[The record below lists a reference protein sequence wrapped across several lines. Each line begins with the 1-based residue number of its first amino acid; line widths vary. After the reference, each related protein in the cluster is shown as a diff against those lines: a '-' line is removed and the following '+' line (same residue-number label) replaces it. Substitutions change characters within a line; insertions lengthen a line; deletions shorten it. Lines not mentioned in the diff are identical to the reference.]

1 MMREATSRGEVE
13 RRVGAVTTDPLGDVV
28 SQQYESWV
36 YPAPIQ
42 DLDEWLQ
49 SSWQWFDPSHAHRL
63 MWPDRDYPTGM
74 DILIA
79 GCGTNQAA
87 IIAYTNPTAHVV
99 AVDVSNASLDHH
111 QWLKDKYDLANL
123 ELHQLPIERV
133 GALDR
138 QFDLVITT
146 GVLHHM
152 ADPEEGMRALAECLR
167 PEGVLAVMLYANY
180 GRIGVHLMQSVFKD
194 LGLSQNEASLDI
206 VRDAL
211 GQLSPLHPLAS
222 YLQIAPDLDDD
233 AGVVDTFLHGR
244 EAAYTIDECR
254 ELVASAGLAFQ
265 DVFLKSSYYAPA
277 PSTNSFF
284 AAVSDMPRE
293 QQWSI
298 MQRINASNACHY
310 FLACRP
316 DRDPASYAID
326 FDSGDPLRYVPLFRK
341 GCGLRGNAIYRYD
354 WERGLTP
361 LQAALIEQV
370 DGLRSIQGIVDAV
383 ISGSAFAR
391 ADTAEVVA
399 VSLETFRSLWQQD
412 FLAMGIGTGQ

>member
-1 MMREATSRGEVE
+1 MDS
-13 RRVGAVTTDPLGDVV
+13 DPLGDIV
-28 SQQYESWV
+28 SRQYERWI

-42 DLDEWLQ
+42 DLDAWLQ
-49 SSWQWFDPSHAHRL
+49 GSWQWFDPSHAHRL
-63 MWPDRDYPTGM
+63 LWPDSDYQPEM
-74 DILIA
+74 HILVA

-87 IIAYTNPTAHVV
+87 VIAYTNPSAQVV
-99 AVDVSNASLDHH
+99 AIDVSSASLDHH
-111 QWLKDKYDLANL
+111 RWLKGRYNLTNL
-123 ELHQLPIERV
+123 ELHQLPIEQV
-133 GALDR
+133 ASLHGD
-138 QFDLVITT
+138 FDLIITT

-152 ADPEEGMRALAECLR
+152 ADPGAGMRALAERLR
-167 PEGVLAVMLYANY
+167 PDGVLAVMLYATY
-180 GRIGVHLMQSVFKD
+180 GRIGVQLLQSVFAD
-194 LGLSQNEASLDI
+194 MGLGQDEASLAV
-206 VRDAL
+206 VRDVL
-211 GQLSPLHPLAS
+211 SQLSPMHPLVS
-222 YLQIAPDLDDD
+222 YLQIAPDLGDD
-233 AGVVDTFLHGR
+233 AGLVDTFLHGR
-244 EAAYTIDECR
+244 EQAYTIDECR
-254 ELVASAGLAFQ
+254 ALVESAGLVFQ

-277 PSTNSFF
+277 PSTNPFF
-284 AAVSDMPRE
+284 SRVATMPRE

-383 ISGSAFAR
+383 ISGGTFAR

-412 FLAMGIGTGQ
+412 FLAMGIHSAE

>member
-1 MMREATSRGEVE
+1 MS
-13 RRVGAVTTDPLGDVV
+13 TDPLGDVV

-42 DLDEWLQ
+42 DLDAWLQ
-49 SSWQWFDPSHAHRL
+49 GSWQWFDPSHAHRL

-74 DILIA
+74 DILVA

-87 IIAYTNPTAHVV
+87 IIAFTNPTARVV

-111 QWLKDKYDLANL
+111 RWLKDKYDLANL

-133 GALDR
+133 SSLDR
-138 QFDLVITT
+138 HFDLIITT

-194 LGLSQNEASLDI
+194 LGLSQDETSLDI

-222 YLQIAPDLDDD
+222 YLQIAPDLGDD
-233 AGVVDTFLHGR
+233 AGIVDTFLHGR
-244 EAAYTIDECR
+244 EQAYTIDECR

-265 DVFLKSSYYAPA
+265 DVFLKASYYP
-277 PSTNSFF
+277 PTLSTSPFYS
-284 AAVSDMPRE
+284 AVAQMPRE

-316 DRDPASYAID
+316 DRDLASYSID
-326 FDSGDPLRYVPLFRK
+326 FDIAHAMDYVPAFRK
-341 GCGLRGNAIYRYD
+341 GCGLRGGVIHRHD
-354 WERGLTP
+354 WQRELTP

-370 DGLRSIQGIVDAV
+370 DGHRTISDIVDTV
-383 ISGSAFAR
+383 TSSGAFAR
-391 ADTAEVVA
+391 SARDELEAAA
-399 VSLETFRSLWQQD
+399 VDTFRSLWQLD
-412 FLAMGIGTGQ
+412 FVAMGIRR

>member
-1 MMREATSRGEVE
+1 MDS
-13 RRVGAVTTDPLGDVV
+13 DPLGDIV
-28 SQQYESWV
+28 SRQYERWI

-42 DLDEWLQ
+42 DLDAWLQ
-49 SSWQWFDPSHAHRL
+49 GSWQWFDPSHAHRL
-63 MWPDRDYPTGM
+63 LWPDSDYQPEM
-74 DILIA
+74 HILVA

-87 IIAYTNPTAHVV
+87 VIAYTNPSAQVV
-99 AVDVSNASLDHH
+99 AIDVSSASLDHH
-111 QWLKDKYDLANL
+111 RWLKGRYNLTNL
-123 ELHQLPIERV
+123 ELHQLPIEQV
-133 GALDR
+133 ASLHGD
-138 QFDLVITT
+138 FDLIITT

-152 ADPEEGMRALAECLR
+152 ADPGAGMRALAERLR
-167 PEGVLAVMLYANY
+167 PDGVLAVMLYATY
-180 GRIGVHLMQSVFKD
+180 GRIGVQLLQSVFAD
-194 LGLSQNEASLDI
+194 MGLGQDEASLAV
-206 VRDAL
+206 VRDVL
-211 GQLSPLHPLAS
+211 SQLSPMHPLVS
-222 YLQIAPDLDDD
+222 YLQIAPDLGDD
-233 AGVVDTFLHGR
+233 AGLVDTFLHGR
-244 EAAYTIDECR
+244 EQAYTIDECR
-254 ELVASAGLAFQ
+254 ALVESAGLVFQ

-277 PSTNSFF
+277 PSTNPFF
-284 AAVSDMPRE
+284 SRVATMPRE

-383 ISGSAFAR
+383 ISGGTFAR

-412 FLAMGIGTGQ
+412 FLSMSIGSAQ

>member
-1 MMREATSRGEVE
+1 MSSN
-13 RRVGAVTTDPLGDVV
+13 PLGDVV

-49 SSWQWFDPSHAHRL
+49 GSWQWFDPSHAHRV
-63 MWPDRDYPTGM
+63 MWPDRDYPPGM
-74 DILIA
+74 DILVA

-99 AVDVSNASLDHH
+99 ALDVSNASLDHH
-111 QWLKDKYDLANL
+111 RWLKAKYDLANL

-133 GALDR
+133 GSLDR
-138 QFDLVITT
+138 HFDLVITT

-180 GRIGVHLMQSVFKD
+180 GRVGVHLMQSVFKD
-194 LGLSQNEASLDI
+194 LGLSQDEDSLDI

-222 YLQIAPDLDDD
+222 YLQIAPDLGDD
-233 AGVVDTFLHGR
+233 AGLVDTFLHVR
-244 EAAYTIDECR
+244 EQAYTIDECR
-254 ELVASAGLAFQ
+254 ALVESAGLTFQ
-265 DVFLKSSYYAPA
+265 DVFLKASYYPPM
-277 PSTNSFF
+277 PSTSPFYS
-284 AAVSDMPRE
+284 AVAQMPCE
-293 QQWSI
+293 QQWST

-316 DRDPASYAID
+316 DRDPASYSID
-326 FDSGDPLRYVPLFRK
+326 FDSGDPLLYVPAFRK
-341 GCGLRGNAIYRYD
+341 GCSLRSGVIHRHD
-354 WERGLTP
+354 WQRELTP

-370 DGLRSIQGIVDAV
+370 DGHRTISDIVDTV
-383 ISGSAFAR
+383 TGSGAFAR
-391 ADTAEVVA
+391 ADRSEVVA
-399 VSLETFRSLWQQD
+399 LGLETFQSLWHQD
-412 FLAMGIGTGQ
+412 YLAMGINV

>member
-1 MMREATSRGEVE
+1 VDS
-13 RRVGAVTTDPLGDVV
+13 DPLGDIV
-28 SQQYESWV
+28 SRQYERWI

-42 DLDEWLQ
+42 DLDAWLQ
-49 SSWQWFDPSHAHRL
+49 GSWQWFDPSHAHRL
-63 MWPDRDYPTGM
+63 LWPDRDYQPEM
-74 DILIA
+74 HILVA

-87 IIAYTNPTAHVV
+87 VIAYTNPSAQVV
-99 AVDVSNASLDHH
+99 AIDVSSASLDHH
-111 QWLKDKYDLANL
+111 RWLKGRYNLTNL
-123 ELHQLPIERV
+123 ELHQLPIEQV
-133 GALDR
+133 ASLHGD
-138 QFDLVITT
+138 FDLIITT

-152 ADPEEGMRALAECLR
+152 ADPGAGMRALAERLR
-167 PEGVLAVMLYANY
+167 PDGVLAVMLYATY
-180 GRIGVHLMQSVFKD
+180 GRIGVQFLQSVFAD
-194 LGLSQNEASLDI
+194 MGLGQDEASLAV
-206 VRDAL
+206 VRDVL
-211 GQLSPLHPLAS
+211 SQLSPMHPLVS
-222 YLQIAPDLDDD
+222 YLQIAPDLGDD
-233 AGVVDTFLHGR
+233 AGLVDTFLHGR
-244 EAAYTIDECR
+244 EQAYTIDECR
-254 ELVASAGLAFQ
+254 ALVESAGLVFQ

-277 PSTNSFF
+277 PSTNPFF
-284 AAVSDMPRE
+284 SRVATMPRE

-383 ISGSAFAR
+383 ISGGTFAR

-412 FLAMGIGTGQ
+412 FLAMGIHSAE

>member
-1 MMREATSRGEVE
+1 MS
-13 RRVGAVTTDPLGDVV
+13 TDPLGDVV

-36 YPAPIQ
+36 YPAPIE
-42 DLDEWLQ
+42 DLDEWLE

-63 MWPDRDYPTGM
+63 MWPDRGYTPGM
-74 DILIA
+74 DILVA

-87 IIAYTNPTAHVV
+87 IIAYTNPSARVV

-111 QWLKDKYDLANL
+111 RWLKDKYDLANL

-133 GALDR
+133 SALDR
-138 QFDLVITT
+138 HFDLIITT

-194 LGLSQNEASLDI
+194 LGLRQDETSLEI

-222 YLQIAPDLDDD
+222 YLQIAPDLEDD

-265 DVFLKSSYYAPA
+265 DVFLKASYYP
-277 PSTNSFF
+277 PTLSTSPFYS
-284 AAVSDMPRE
+284 AVAQMPRE

-316 DRDPASYAID
+316 DRDLASYSID
-326 FDSGDPLRYVPLFRK
+326 FDIAHAMDYVPAFRK
-341 GCGLRGNAIYRYD
+341 GCGLRGGVIHRHD
-354 WERGLTP
+354 WQRELTP

-370 DGLRSIQGIVDAV
+370 DGHRTISDIVDTV
-383 ISGSAFAR
+383 TSSGAFAR
-391 ADTAEVVA
+391 SARDELEAAA
-399 VSLETFRSLWQQD
+399 VDTFRSLWQLD
-412 FLAMGIGTGQ
+412 FVAMGIRR

>member
-1 MMREATSRGEVE
+1 VDS
-13 RRVGAVTTDPLGDVV
+13 DPLGDIV
-28 SQQYESWV
+28 SRQYERWV

-42 DLDEWLQ
+42 DLDAWLQ
-49 SSWQWFDPSHAHRL
+49 GSWQWFDPSHAHRL
-63 MWPDRDYPTGM
+63 LWPDRDYQPEM
-74 DILIA
+74 HILVA

-87 IIAYTNPTAHVV
+87 VIAYTNPSAQVV
-99 AVDVSNASLDHH
+99 AIDVSRASLDHH
-111 QWLKDKYDLANL
+111 RWLKERYNLTNL
-123 ELHQLPIERV
+123 ELHQLPIEQVASLHRE
-133 GALDR
+133 
-138 QFDLVITT
+138 FDLIITT

-152 ADPEEGMRALAECLR
+152 ADPGTGMRALADRLR
-167 PEGVLAVMLYANY
+167 PDGVLAVMLYANY
-180 GRIGVHLMQSVFKD
+180 GRIGVQLMQSVFAD
-194 LGLSQNEASLDI
+194 LGLGQDEVSLAV

-211 GQLSPLHPLAS
+211 GQLSPMHPLAS
-222 YLQIAPDLDDD
+222 YLQIAPDLGDD
-233 AGVVDTFLHGR
+233 AGLVDTFLHGR
-244 EAAYTIDECR
+244 EQAYTIDECR
-254 ELVASAGLAFQ
+254 ALVESAGLVFQ

>member
-1 MMREATSRGEVE
+1 MDS
-13 RRVGAVTTDPLGDVV
+13 DPLGDIV
-28 SQQYESWV
+28 SRQYERWI

-42 DLDEWLQ
+42 DLDAWLQ
-49 SSWQWFDPSHAHRL
+49 GSWQWFDPSHAHRL
-63 MWPDRDYPTGM
+63 LWPDRDYQPEM
-74 DILIA
+74 HILVA

-87 IIAYTNPTAHVV
+87 VIAYTNPSAQVV
-99 AVDVSNASLDHH
+99 AIDVSSASLDHH
-111 QWLKDKYDLANL
+111 RWLKGRYNLTNL
-123 ELHQLPIERV
+123 ELHQLPIEQV
-133 GALDR
+133 ASLHGD
-138 QFDLVITT
+138 FDLIITT

-152 ADPEEGMRALAECLR
+152 ADPGAGMRALAERLR
-167 PEGVLAVMLYANY
+167 PDGVLAVMLYATY
-180 GRIGVHLMQSVFKD
+180 GRIGVQFLQSVFAD
-194 LGLSQNEASLDI
+194 MGLGQDEASLAV
-206 VRDAL
+206 VRDVL
-211 GQLSPLHPLAS
+211 SQLSPMHPLVS
-222 YLQIAPDLDDD
+222 YLQIAPDLGDD
-233 AGVVDTFLHGR
+233 AGLVDTFLHGR
-244 EAAYTIDECR
+244 EQAYTIDECR
-254 ELVASAGLAFQ
+254 ALVESAGLVFQ

-277 PSTNSFF
+277 PSTNPFF
-284 AAVSDMPRE
+284 SRVATMPRE

-383 ISGSAFAR
+383 ISGGTFAR

-412 FLAMGIGTGQ
+412 FLSMGIVEEQ

>member
-1 MMREATSRGEVE
+1 VDS
-13 RRVGAVTTDPLGDVV
+13 DPLGDIV
-28 SQQYESWV
+28 SRQYERWI

-42 DLDEWLQ
+42 DLDAWLQ
-49 SSWQWFDPSHAHRL
+49 GSWQWFDPSHAHRL
-63 MWPDRDYPTGM
+63 LWPDSDYQPEM
-74 DILIA
+74 HILVA

-87 IIAYTNPTAHVV
+87 VIAYTNPSAQVV
-99 AVDVSNASLDHH
+99 AIDVSSASLDHH
-111 QWLKDKYDLANL
+111 RWLKGRYNLTNL
-123 ELHQLPIERV
+123 ELHQLPIEQV
-133 GALDR
+133 ASLHGD
-138 QFDLVITT
+138 FDLIITT

-152 ADPEEGMRALAECLR
+152 ADPGAGMRALAERLR
-167 PEGVLAVMLYANY
+167 PDGVLAVMLYATY
-180 GRIGVHLMQSVFKD
+180 GRIGVQLLQSVFAD
-194 LGLSQNEASLDI
+194 MGLGQDEASLAV
-206 VRDAL
+206 VRDVL
-211 GQLSPLHPLAS
+211 SQLSPMHPLVS
-222 YLQIAPDLDDD
+222 YLQIAPDLGDD
-233 AGVVDTFLHGR
+233 AGLVDTFLHGR
-244 EAAYTIDECR
+244 EQAYTIDECR
-254 ELVASAGLAFQ
+254 ALVESAGLVFQ

-277 PSTNSFF
+277 PSTNPFF
-284 AAVSDMPRE
+284 SRVATMPRE

-383 ISGSAFAR
+383 ISGGTFAR

-412 FLAMGIGTGQ
+412 FLAMGIHSAE

>member
-1 MMREATSRGEVE
+1 MDS
-13 RRVGAVTTDPLGDVV
+13 DPLGDIV
-28 SQQYESWV
+28 SRQYERWI

-42 DLDEWLQ
+42 DLDGWLQ
-49 SSWQWFDPSHAHRL
+49 GSWQWFDPSHAHRL
-63 MWPDRDYPTGM
+63 LWPDRDYQPEM
-74 DILIA
+74 HILVA

-87 IIAYTNPTAHVV
+87 VIAYTNPSAQVV
-99 AVDVSNASLDHH
+99 AIDVSSASLDHH
-111 QWLKDKYDLANL
+111 RWLKERYNLANL
-123 ELHQLPIERV
+123 ELHQLPIEQVASLHR
-133 GALDR
+133 D
-138 QFDLVITT
+138 FDLIITT

-152 ADPEEGMRALAECLR
+152 ADPGAGMRALAERLR
-167 PEGVLAVMLYANY
+167 PDGVLAVMLYATY
-180 GRIGVHLMQSVFKD
+180 GRIGVHLLQSVFAD
-194 LGLSQNEASLDI
+194 MGLRQDEASLAV
-206 VRDAL
+206 VRDVL
-211 GQLSPLHPLAS
+211 GQLSPMHPLAS
-222 YLQIAPDLDDD
+222 YLQIAPDLGDD
-233 AGVVDTFLHGR
+233 AGLVDTFLHGR
-244 EAAYTIDECR
+244 EQAYTIDECR
-254 ELVASAGLAFQ
+254 ALVESAGLVFQ